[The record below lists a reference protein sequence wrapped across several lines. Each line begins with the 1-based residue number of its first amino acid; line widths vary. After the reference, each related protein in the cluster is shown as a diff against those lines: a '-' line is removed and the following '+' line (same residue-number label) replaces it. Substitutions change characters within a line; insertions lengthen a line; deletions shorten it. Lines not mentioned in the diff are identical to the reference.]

1 MEPETL
7 PLINL
12 AAALGIGLLVGA
24 ERERRK
30 GIGPSRAN
38 AGLRTFTV
46 TSLLGAVCMLAGDE
60 LLLAVATAAVTT
72 FAAIGYWRNRDA
84 DPGLTTEIALLLT
97 LLLGALTIHQPALA
111 AGLGVMLAVLLA
123 AKSRLHHFVKTVMSE
138 RELGD
143 ALILAAATL
152 IVLPLIPDRHIGL
165 FEAINPRN
173 TWTIVVLIIC
183 ISALGHIALRAF
195 GPRFGLPLAGLASG
209 FISSTAT
216 IAAMGERA
224 RRTAA
229 LMPGAVAA
237 ATLSTVATVL
247 QLGAVLA
254 VTNLQVLEL
263 LAWPLLLA
271 GLVALAYGGLF
282 ALRSLRSDK
291 PDTADAT
298 RAFNITTAL
307 VLAAVL
313 SVMLLISA
321 ALDAWLGEAGVL
333 AAAAVSGLAD
343 AHAAAVSVASL
354 ASGGKLAIESAALP
368 ILLAMTTNTLS
379 KSIAAALA
387 GGWRYALQVI
397 PGLLL
402 TIAAAWLGLLI

>member
-12 AAALGIGLLVGA
+12 AAALGIGLLIGA

-30 GIGPSRAN
+30 GSGTSRAI
-38 AGLRTFTV
+38 AGLRTFAV
-46 TSLLGAVCMLAGDE
+46 TSMLGAVCMLAGGE
-60 LLLAVATAAVTT
+60 LLLAMATAAVTA
-72 FAAIGYWRNRDA
+72 FAAIGYWRNRET

-123 AKSRLHHFVKTVMSE
+123 AKSRLHHFVRTVMTE

-152 IVLPLIPDRHIGL
+152 IVLPLIPDRHIGP

-173 TWTIVVLIIC
+173 TWTIVVLIMC
-183 ISALGHIALRAF
+183 ISALGHIALRAL

-224 RRTAA
+224 RQTAA
-229 LMPGAVAA
+229 LMPAAVAA

-247 QLGAVLA
+247 QMTALLA
-254 VTNLQVLEL
+254 VTNLQVLKL
-263 LAWPLLLA
+263 MALPLLLA

-282 ALRSLRSDK
+282 ALRSLRSDT
-291 PDTADAT
+291 PDTSDAR
-298 RAFNITTAL
+298 RAFSITTAL

-313 SVMLLISA
+313 SLMLLLSA
-321 ALDAWLGEAGVL
+321 GLDAWLGETGVL

-343 AHAAAVSVASL
+343 THAAAVSVASL
-354 ASGGKLAIESAALP
+354 AAGGKLATESATMP
-368 ILLAMTTNTLS
+368 ILLAMTTNTIS
-379 KSIAAALA
+379 KCVAATLA
-387 GGWRYALQVI
+387 GSWRYALQVI

-402 TIAAAWLGLLI
+402 TVAAAWLGQLL